1 MYMIKYM
8 LYPLPP
14 YISAQLR
21 RNLVY
26 SIVFYAVREERRK
39 GESSMMV
46 VMMIMVMIID
56 DDYDNYYFLLLT
68 ALLLSLNRDDPT
80 ELIAAVWCLAELDA
94 VGVSNSG
101 LTAW

>member
-8 LYPLPP
+8 LYPLSP

-26 SIVFYAVREERRK
+26 SIVFYAVREEERK
-39 GESSMMV
+39 VESSMMM
-46 VMMIMVMIID
+46 VMMID
-56 DDYDNYYFLLLT
+56 DDDDNYYFLLLLT
-68 ALLLSLNRDDPT
+68 ELLLGLNRDDPT
-80 ELIAAVWCLAELDA
+80 ELIAAAAVWCLAELDA